1 MQKDIFTEIT
11 DRKDLLENI
20 LPNNPGYVI
29 VKFGAEWCKPCKL
42 IKSVVDDSFSKMGSN
57 IQCFDI
63 DVDECFDVYAFMKS
77 RKMVAGIPSILIW
90 NKGNKEYVPSAFIT
104 SADSEEVERFLSK
117 YI

>member
-1 MQKDIFTEIT
+1 MQKDIFTEIE

-29 VKFGAEWCKPCKL
+29 VKFGAEWCNPCKT
-42 IKSVVDDSFSKMGSN
+42 IKSTVDDNFSKMGN
-57 IQCFDI
+57 NVQCFDI
-63 DVDECFDVYAFMKS
+63 DVDESFDVYAFLKG
-77 RKMVAGIPSILIW
+77 RKMVSAIPSILVW

-104 SADSEEVERFLSK
+104 SGNIEEVDRFLSK